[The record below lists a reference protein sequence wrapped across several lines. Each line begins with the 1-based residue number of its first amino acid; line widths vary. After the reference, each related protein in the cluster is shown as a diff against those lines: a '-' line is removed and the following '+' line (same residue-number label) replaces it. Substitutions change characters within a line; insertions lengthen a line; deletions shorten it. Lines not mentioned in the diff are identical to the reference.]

1 MRLILLVGKL
11 CVEEQLG
18 EIFCYKRTINM
29 KNFHAPKIMFFPP
42 QLNA

>member
-18 EIFCYKRTINM
+18 KIFCYERTKNM
-29 KNFHAPKIMFFPP
+29 KNFHAPKIIFFPR
-42 QLNA
+42 QFNA